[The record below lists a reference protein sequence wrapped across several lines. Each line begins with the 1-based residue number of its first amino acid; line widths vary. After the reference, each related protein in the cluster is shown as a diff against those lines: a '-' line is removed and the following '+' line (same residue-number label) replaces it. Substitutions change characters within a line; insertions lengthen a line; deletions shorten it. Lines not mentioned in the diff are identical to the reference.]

1 MMVEAVNTD
10 KTATAS
16 GGDKGLA
23 SKLRGDAPEFVP
35 TQKSNKSSESSDGNS
50 SGWTIVTSW

>member
-1 MMVEAVNTD
+1 MEAVNTD

>member
-1 MMVEAVNTD
+1 MMVTD

-16 GGDKGLA
+16 DGDKGMA

-35 TQKSNKSSESSDGNS
+35 TQKSNKSSESEGSS